1 MSENREKA
9 KAAVNKS
16 ARFGPDLDLS
26 EYSREARIQ
35 EPCPVSRLPQEVLDQ
50 ALQVGVDADA
60 KRRAG
65 TYFQM
70 DHSVVFQT
78 VQDAYKGKVEIMS
91 TPDAFKKYDW
101 LKDYWWKAVPVD
113 ADKYTAIAE
122 LEWDQGYFLR
132 ILRDQKVTLPIQ
144 SCLFISQNN
153 LDQNVHNVIIAEPN
167 SETQII
173 TGCTVHP
180 NVRRGL
186 HVGISE
192 FYIKENAKLTFTMI
206 HNWAEGIDVRPRT
219 AAIVENNAVFVN
231 NYICMSG
238 VKSLQMYPIA
248 YCEGDDSR
256 VRFNTI
262 IYGRKVA
269 KLDVGSEIVLR
280 GEDSRGEIISR
291 AIATENSEIYARG
304 MLIGENRKSK
314 AHLECRGLLLSD
326 NALIH
331 AVPELVGKVNGTDL
345 SHEAAVGKISEEQIE
360 YLMSRGLSEAEAT
373 SLIVR
378 GFMDVEIFGLPDMLK
393 EEIKKTISL
402 TMRRAI

>member
-9 KAAVNKS
+9 KAAVS
-16 ARFGPDLDLS
+16 RPASFGPDLDLS
-26 EYSREARIQ
+26 DYSREANTP
-35 EPCPVSRLPQEVLDQ
+35 EPCSVLRLPREVFDQ
-50 ALQVGVDADA
+50 ALRVGVDINA
-60 KRRAG
+60 KERAG

-70 DHSVVFQT
+70 DHSAIFQDVRDT
-78 VQDAYKGKVEIMS
+78 YEGRVEILN
-91 TPDAFKKYDW
+91 TPDAFKRYDW
-101 LKDYWWKAVPVD
+101 LNDYWWKTVPVD

-122 LEWDQGYFLR
+122 LEWDKGYFIR
-132 ILRDQKVTLPIQ
+132 IPRDEKVTLPLQ

-167 SETQII
+167 SEAQII

-192 FYIKENAKLTFTMI
+192 FYVKENAKLTFTMI
-206 HNWAEGIDVRPRT
+206 HNWGEGVDVRPRSG
-219 AAIVENNAVFVN
+219 AIVEENAVFVN
-231 NYICMSG
+231 NYVSMSP
-238 VKSLQMYPIA
+238 VKSLQMYPVA

-262 IYGRKVA
+262 IYGRKGS
-269 KLDVGSEIVLR
+269 KLDVGSKIVLQGR
-280 GEDSRGEIISR
+280 DSRGEIISR
-291 AIATENSEIYARG
+291 AIAAENSEIYARG

-314 AHLECRGLLLSD
+314 GHLECRGLLSD
-326 NALIH
+326 TAMIH
-331 AVPELVGKVNGTDL
+331 AVPELVAKANGTEL

-360 YLMSRGLSEAEAT
+360 YLMSRRLTQAEAT

-378 GFMDVEIFGLPDMLK
+378 GFMDVEIFGLPETLK
-393 EEIKKTISL
+393 EEIKRTIDL
-402 TMRRAI
+402 TMERAM